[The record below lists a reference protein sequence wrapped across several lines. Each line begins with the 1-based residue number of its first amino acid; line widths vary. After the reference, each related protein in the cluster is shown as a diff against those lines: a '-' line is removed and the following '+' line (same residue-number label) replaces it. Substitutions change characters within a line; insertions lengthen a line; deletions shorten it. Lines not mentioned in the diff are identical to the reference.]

1 MRRPFRLEDIIKPPP
16 TEWYSPPGEP
26 VYQKKYY
33 IDDLRR
39 NYRELGLDE
48 KRVDEID
55 KKIPESSLVFS
66 KTESEKINFDY
77 IDKLVFKLNVVD
89 DEIKVEIDST
99 MYDMYEEYISKY
111 VVPPLELQIKAF
123 KSVGASDKFIEKMIK
138 KIENKKK
145 IENEIDLLIEK
156 VFEKDQKKKTQKKKE
171 KEIVEEVEE
180 KEIVEEVEEE
190 EANDDDEEEDD
201 DIGTEEDAL
210 VDEDAVDD
218 DDQVQEDEEVEL
230 DDE

>member
-1 MRRPFRLEDIIKPPP
+1 MSRPFRLEDIIKPPP

-138 KIENKKK
+138 KYENKKK
-145 IENEIDLLIEK
+145 IENEIDLMIEK
-156 VFEKDQKKKTQKKKE
+156 VFEKEQKKKTQKKK
-171 KEIVEEVEE
+171 E

>member
-1 MRRPFRLEDIIKPPP
+1 MSRPFRLEDIIKPPP
-16 TEWYSPPGEP
+16 TQWYSPPRDP

-55 KKIPESSLVFS
+55 KKIPESSLVYS

-77 IDKLVFKLNVVD
+77 IDKLVLKLNVVA
-89 DEIKVEIDST
+89 DEIKVEIDSS
-99 MYDMYEEYISKY
+99 MYDMYEYYVSKSL
-111 VVPPLELQIKAF
+111 VPPLELQIKAF
-123 KSVGASDKFIEKMIK
+123 KSVGASDIFIENMIK
-138 KIENKKK
+138 KYENKKK
-145 IENEIDLLIEK
+145 IENEIDLMIEK
-156 VFEKDQKKKTQKKKE
+156 VFEKEQKKKAQKKKE
-171 KEIVEEVEE
+171 KEI
-180 KEIVEEVEEE
+180 IEEVEEE
-190 EANDDDEEEDD
+190 EVNDDDDEEDD

-210 VDEDAVDD
+210 VDEDAEDD

>member
-1 MRRPFRLEDIIKPPP
+1 MSRPFRLEDIIKPPP
-16 TEWYSPPGEP
+16 TQWYSPPRDP

-55 KKIPESSLVFS
+55 KKIPESSLVYS

-77 IDKLVFKLNVVD
+77 IDKLVLKLNVVA
-89 DEIKVEIDST
+89 DEIKVEIDSS
-99 MYDMYEEYISKY
+99 MYDMYEYYVSKSL
-111 VVPPLELQIKAF
+111 VPPLELQIKAF
-123 KSVGASDKFIEKMIK
+123 KSVGASDIFIENMIK
-138 KIENKKK
+138 KYENKKK
-145 IENEIDLLIEK
+145 IENEIDLMIEK
-156 VFEKDQKKKTQKKKE
+156 VFEKEQKKKAQKKKE
-171 KEIVEEVEE
+171 KEI
-180 KEIVEEVEEE
+180 IEEVEEE
-190 EANDDDEEEDD
+190 EVNDDDEEEDD

-210 VDEDAVDD
+210 VDEDAEDD

>member
-1 MRRPFRLEDIIKPPP
+1 MSRPFRLEDIIKPPP
-16 TEWYSPPGEP
+16 TQSYSMPRDP

-55 KKIPESSLVFS
+55 KKIPESSLVYS

-77 IDKLVFKLNVVD
+77 IDKLVLKLNVVA
-89 DEIKVEIDST
+89 DEIKLEIDSS
-99 MYDMYEEYISKY
+99 MYDMYEDYVSKF

-123 KSVGASDKFIEKMIK
+123 KSVGASDIFIENMIK
-138 KIENKKK
+138 KHENKKK
-145 IENEIDLLIEK
+145 IENEIDLMIEK
-156 VFEKDQKKKTQKKKE
+156 VFEKEQKKKTQKKKE

-180 KEIVEEVEEE
+180 EEV
-190 EANDDDEEEDD
+190 NDDDDEEDD

-210 VDEDAVDD
+210 VDEDAEDD